1 MSDAMKPLL
10 AKVADGNPLSEDEA
24 AAAFECMM
32 SGEATPTQIGAFL
45 MALRV
50 RGETVDEITGATRI
64 MREKSTKITA
74 PEGAIDIVGTGGTG
88 LHTLNISTAATFT
101 VAGCGVP
108 VAKHGNKAMSSKS
121 GTADA
126 QACLGVNL
134 EADFPV
140 IEQSLR
146 EAGVGFMFAMR
157 HHSAMRHVGPSR
169 VELGTR
175 TVFNLLGP
183 LSNPAGVKRQF
194 TGAFSSQWVEPMAHV
209 LGRLGS
215 ERAWIVHGSDGLD
228 ELTTTGS
235 SLVAELKDGAVST
248 FEINPEDAGI
258 PLASPDDIKG
268 GTPEEN
274 AEAIRKLL
282 SGEKG
287 PFRDIVLLNAA
298 GALLVACKVEG
309 LKDGVAMAAE
319 SIDGGKAQAALDKM
333 VEITNKA

>member
-10 AKVADGNPLSEDEA
+10 AKVADGNPLNEDESVQ
-24 AAAFECMM
+24 AFECMM

-88 LHTLNISTAATFT
+88 LKTHNISTATTFV

-108 VAKHGNKAMSSKS
+108 VAKHGNKAMSSQS

-140 IEQSLR
+140 VEQSLR
-146 EAGVGFMFAMR
+146 EAGVGFLFAMR

-169 VELGTR
+169 VEMGTR
-175 TVFNLLGP
+175 TIFNLLGP
-183 LSNPAGVKRQF
+183 LSNPASVKRQI
-194 TGAFSSQWVEPMAHV
+194 TGAFSSQWVEPMAQV
-209 LGRLGS
+209 LNRLGS
-215 ERAWIVHGSDGLD
+215 EKAWIVHGSDGMD

-235 SLVAELKDGAVST
+235 SLVAELKDGMVST
-248 FEINPEDAGI
+248 FEVHPDDAGI
-258 PLASPDDIKG
+258 PLASPEDLKG

-274 AEAIRKLL
+274 ADAIRALL
-282 SGEKG
+282 SGSQG

-298 GALLVACKVEG
+298 GALLVADKVDN

-319 SIDGGKAQAALDKM
+319 SIDQGKAQAALDKM
-333 VEITNKA
+333 VEITNQG

>member
-10 AKVADGNPLSEDEA
+10 AKVADGNPLGEEEA
-24 AAAFECMM
+24 AQAFECMM

-88 LHTLNISTAATFT
+88 LHTYNISTAAAFT

-140 IEQSLR
+140 IEESMR
-146 EAGVGFMFAMR
+146 DAGVGFMFAMR

-169 VELGTR
+169 VEMGTR

-194 TGAFSSQWVEPMAHV
+194 TGTFSSQWVEPMANV
-209 LGRLGS
+209 LQRLGS
-215 ERAWIVHGSDGLD
+215 ERAWIVHGSDGMD
-228 ELTTTGS
+228 ELTTTGP
-235 SLVAELKDGAVST
+235 SLVAELKDGIVST
-248 FEINPEDAGI
+248 FEVHPDDAGI
-258 PLASPDDIKG
+258 PIASAEDLKG

-274 AEAIRKLL
+274 AQAIRDLFAGATG
-282 SGEKG
+282 S
-287 PFRDIVLLNAA
+287 FRDIVLFNAA
-298 GALLVACKVEG
+298 GALLVAGKVNG

-319 SIDGGKAQAALDKM
+319 SIGSGKARAALDKM
-333 VEITNKA
+333 VEITNRS

>member
-10 AKVADGNPLSEDEA
+10 AKVADGTPLSEDESA
-24 AAAFECMM
+24 TAFECMM

-64 MREKSTKITA
+64 MREKATKITA

-88 LHTLNISTAATFT
+88 LHTFNISTAATFT

-108 VAKHGNKAMSSKS
+108 VAKHGNKAMSSRS

-140 IEQSLR
+140 IEESLR
-146 EAGVGFMFAMR
+146 EAGVGFLFAMR

-169 VELGTR
+169 VEMGTR
-175 TVFNLLGP
+175 TIFNLLGP

-194 TGAFSSQWVEPMAHV
+194 TGTFSSQWVEPMAHV
-209 LGRLGS
+209 LQRLGS
-215 ERAWIVHGSDGLD
+215 ERAWIVHGSDGMD
-228 ELTTTGS
+228 ELTTTGP

-248 FEINPEDAGI
+248 FEINPADAGI
-258 PLASPDDIKG
+258 PVASAEDLKG

-274 AEAIRKLL
+274 AAAIRALF

-298 GALLVACKVEG
+298 GALIVAGKVDG
-309 LKDGVAMAAE
+309 LSEGVAMAAD
-319 SIDGGKAQAALDKM
+319 SIDSGKAKAALDKM
-333 VEITNKA
+333 VEITNRA